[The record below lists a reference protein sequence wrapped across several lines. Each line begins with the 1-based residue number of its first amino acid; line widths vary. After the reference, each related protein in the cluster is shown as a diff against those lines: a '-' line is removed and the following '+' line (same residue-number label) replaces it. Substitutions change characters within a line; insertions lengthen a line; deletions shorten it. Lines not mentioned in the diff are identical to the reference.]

1 MSLTR
6 LSLSSSAA
14 NLTEPEPEERQ
25 RPTAHA
31 PVRRFYRSRSSGNLV
46 NRERDEQAS
55 GEAGEVKKCLI
66 QEDEE
71 DDNIRNRFETDFQRR
86 WVVANRLNGF
96 ERYT

>member
-14 NLTEPEPEERQ
+14 NLTKPEPEERQ

-46 NRERDEQAS
+46 NRERDEVS

>member
-71 DDNIRNRFETDFQRR
+71 DDNIRNRFEADFQRR
-86 WVVANRLNGF
+86 WVVANRLNGY